1 VGENV
6 FMAAEDFLPTSFAL
20 SGASSSSA
28 TSVLTFL
35 AEAGTSTSFSDSRFT
50 LLSGIAF
57 AATNSVRLI
66 KLTLTFEA
74 FYLDPFSTGLGSYR
88 IHRLSKYV
96 SFKKDTCFYGTYVGA
111 QI

>member
-1 VGENV
+1 MGENV

-57 AATNSVRLI
+57 AATNKRFLPPKDKIGGSLSSCFSRCFGLSSKWRSVGRRARPAHAML
-66 KLTLTFEA
+66 A
-74 FYLDPFSTGLGSYR
+74 VTG
-88 IHRLSKYV
+88 
-96 SFKKDTCFYGTYVGA
+96 
-111 QI
+111 